1 MLEAAEHV
9 VVLPE
14 LEEAFR
20 CGELS
25 ASQAKEVAGAAIMDP
40 GSLGELLG
48 AARSEGLE
56 TLRRRCAR
64 LKAARASEQDQAERS
79 RRIHAGR
86 RLRTSTETDGTFRLD
101 ARLTPGA
108 GAGPLAAVKDRAD
121 ELFAE
126 ARRTG
131 AREPSQAYLADA
143 LVELVTSPRGDCP
156 HRPRALVHLRVD
168 LGALRRGN
176 TSAGELCEI
185 AGVGPVSV
193 TTAREL
199 LGD

>member
-1 MLEAAEHV
+1 
-9 VVLPE
+9 
-14 LEEAFR
+14 
-20 CGELS
+20 
-25 ASQAKEVAGAAIMDP
+25 
-40 GSLGELLG
+40 
-48 AARSEGLE
+48 
-56 TLRRRCAR
+56 
-64 LKAARASEQDQAERS
+64 
-79 RRIHAGR
+79 
-86 RLRTSTETDGTFRLD
+86 
-101 ARLTPGA
+101 
-108 GAGPLAAVKDRAD
+108 VKDRAD

-143 LVELVTSPRGDCP
+143 LVELVTSPRGDGP